1 MTGPRLEGKV
11 ALVTGAARGQG
22 RSHAIRLAEEGADVI
37 GVDICRDLDGLDY
50 PLASTADL
58 AETANMVEETGR
70 RMITSRRRRAR
81 PRRRCAG
88 PSTRASRQL
97 GHLDVVVANAGV
109 CAVRRGRR
117 SIPTSGTLIIGVNLT
132 GAWNTCS
139 ATLPHL
145 VDGGGGSL
153 ILVSSAAG
161 LKGQPFFA
169 PYPAAKHGLVGLM
182 RSLAN
187 ELATC
192 WRAGQLG
199 ASRPAWTR
207 RCSPAC
213 PVSAHVSPRARSS
226 APCSATL
233 CLSRSI
239 DPADVS
245 HAVLYLASDESR
257 AVTGH
262 TLAVD
267 AGISA
272 R

>member
-1 MTGPRLEGKV
+1 MSPRLAGKV
-11 ALVTGAARGQG
+11 ALVTGVARGQG
-22 RSHAIRLAEEGADVI
+22 RSHAVRLAEEGADII

-58 AETANMVEETGR
+58 AQTAGLVEETGQ
-70 RMITSRRRRAR
+70 RMVTHVVDVRDLMALRRAVEE
-81 PRRRCAG
+81 G
-88 PSTRASRQL
+88 VEVL
-97 GHLDVVVANAGV
+97 GNLDVVVANAGI
-109 CAVRRGRR
+109 CAVRRWDEIG
-117 SIPTSGTLIIGVNLT
+117 PELWDTIIGVNLT
-132 GAWNTCS
+132 GAWNTC
-139 ATLPHL
+139 AAALPHL
-145 VDGGGGSL
+145 VADGGGSV

-169 PYPAAKHGLVGLM
+169 PYSAAKHGLVGLM

-187 ELATC
+187 ELASCGVRVNSVHPTGVDTPML
-192 WRAGQLG
+192 AGLSGIGDRIAQSPELG
-199 ASRPAWTR
+199 PLFRNALP
-207 RCSPAC
+207 
-213 PVSAHVSPRARSS
+213 
-226 APCSATL
+226 L
-233 CLSRSI
+233 EMI
-239 DPADVS
+239 EPADVS